1 MPIGSAGQSNFLFSI
16 WLVLRVVSFFGGA
29 RSQGLNL
36 HGAVL
41 EKTEAIWRA
50 FNLLK
55 FRNATNH

>member
-1 MPIGSAGQSNFLFSI
+1 MEQSAHWLGGSKQLPVFNLACAESCE
-16 WLVLRVVSFFGGA
+16 FFGGA

-50 FNLLK
+50 FNC
-55 FRNATNH
+55 